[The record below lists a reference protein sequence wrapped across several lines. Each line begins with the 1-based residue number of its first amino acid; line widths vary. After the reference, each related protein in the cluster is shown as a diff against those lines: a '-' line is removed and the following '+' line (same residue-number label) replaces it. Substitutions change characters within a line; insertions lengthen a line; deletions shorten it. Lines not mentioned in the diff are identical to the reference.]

1 MSTRSIV
8 ELILIIRLSNVL
20 IKTLISERELHLKY
34 GILAKEERNEFVMN
48 KDIEL
53 RKQIGERIRCIRNEM
68 KLSKVALAK
77 ELGITG
83 QFLGVVEG
91 GKSIISYDKLK
102 KLCDLTGYSADYILF
117 GKKDKSVTETQ
128 KQLEEYSEE
137 QIQDACDAIK
147 KIAVFIKSKN
157 N

>member
-1 MSTRSIV
+1 
-8 ELILIIRLSNVL
+8 
-20 IKTLISERELHLKY
+20 
-34 GILAKEERNEFVMN
+34 MN
-48 KDIEL
+48 KDVEL
-53 RKQIGERIRCIRNEM
+53 QKQIGERIRCIRNEM

-117 GKKDKSVTETQ
+117 GKNDKSVTETK
-128 KQLEEYSEE
+128 KQLQEFSED

-147 KIAVFIKSKN
+147 KIAIFIKSN
-157 N
+157 ND

>member
-1 MSTRSIV
+1 
-8 ELILIIRLSNVL
+8 
-20 IKTLISERELHLKY
+20 
-34 GILAKEERNEFVMN
+34 MN
-48 KDIEL
+48 KDVEL

-117 GKKDKSVTETQ
+117 GKDDKSVTETK
-128 KQLEEYSEE
+128 KQLEDFSED

-147 KIAVFIKSKN
+147 KIAVFIKSN
-157 N
+157 NN

>member
-1 MSTRSIV
+1 
-8 ELILIIRLSNVL
+8 
-20 IKTLISERELHLKY
+20 
-34 GILAKEERNEFVMN
+34 MN

-117 GKKDKSVTETQ
+117 GKDDKSVTETK
-128 KQLEEYSEE
+128 KQLEKFSED

-147 KIAVFIKSKN
+147 KIAVFIKSN
-157 N
+157 NN

>member
-1 MSTRSIV
+1 
-8 ELILIIRLSNVL
+8 
-20 IKTLISERELHLKY
+20 
-34 GILAKEERNEFVMN
+34 MN
-48 KDIEL
+48 KDVEL

-117 GKKDKSVTETQ
+117 GKNDKSVTET
-128 KQLEEYSEE
+128 KRQLQEFSED

-147 KIAVFIKSKN
+147 KIAVFIKSN
-157 N
+157 NN

>member
-1 MSTRSIV
+1 
-8 ELILIIRLSNVL
+8 
-20 IKTLISERELHLKY
+20 
-34 GILAKEERNEFVMN
+34 MN

-117 GKKDKSVTETQ
+117 GKDDKSVTETK
-128 KQLEEYSEE
+128 KQLEEFSED

-147 KIAVFIKSKN
+147 KIAVFIKSN
-157 N
+157 NN

>member
-1 MSTRSIV
+1 
-8 ELILIIRLSNVL
+8 
-20 IKTLISERELHLKY
+20 
-34 GILAKEERNEFVMN
+34 MN
-48 KDIEL
+48 KDVEL

-117 GKKDKSVTETQ
+117 GKDDKPVTETK
-128 KQLEEYSEE
+128 KQLEEFSED

-147 KIAVFIKSKN
+147 KIAVFIKSN
-157 N
+157 NN

>member
-1 MSTRSIV
+1 
-8 ELILIIRLSNVL
+8 
-20 IKTLISERELHLKY
+20 
-34 GILAKEERNEFVMN
+34 MN
-48 KDIEL
+48 KDVEL

-117 GKKDKSVTETQ
+117 GKNDKSVTET
-128 KQLEEYSEE
+128 KRQLQEFSED

-147 KIAVFIKSKN
+147 KIAIFIKSN
-157 N
+157 ND

>member
-1 MSTRSIV
+1 
-8 ELILIIRLSNVL
+8 
-20 IKTLISERELHLKY
+20 
-34 GILAKEERNEFVMN
+34 MN
-48 KDIEL
+48 KDVEL

-117 GKKDKSVTETQ
+117 GKDDKSVTETK
-128 KQLEEYSEE
+128 KQLEEFSED

-147 KIAVFIKSKN
+147 KIAVFIKSN
-157 N
+157 NN